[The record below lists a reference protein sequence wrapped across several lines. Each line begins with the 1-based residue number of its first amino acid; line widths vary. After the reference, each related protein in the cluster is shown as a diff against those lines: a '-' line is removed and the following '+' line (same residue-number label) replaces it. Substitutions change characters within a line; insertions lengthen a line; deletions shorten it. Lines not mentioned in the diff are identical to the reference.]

1 MGAEENKKVVL
12 GMLEAMTAGNMS
24 AVSNA
29 LADSATWW
37 VAGSFPLSGTMTKA
51 KFCELFGNVGASTEN
66 GLRLTPK
73 GITAEGDRVAVE
85 AESYA
90 KLRNAGPTR
99 TNITCFSSSVTVKF
113 SRYGNT
119 WTRCTRIRCSV
130 PDLLR
135 S

>member
-1 MGAEENKKVVL
+1 VVL
-12 GMLEAMTAGNMS
+12 GLLEAMSAGNMS
-24 AVSNA
+24 AVSGA

-90 KLRNAGPTR
+90 KLKNGR
-99 TNITCFSSSVTVKF
+99 TYQNQYHMLFVVRDGKVQQVKE
-113 SRYGNT
+113 YMDTMHANQVL
-119 WTRCTRIRCSV
+119 CS
-130 PDLLR
+130 
-135 S
+135 